1 MGWGEEVLGTF
12 VYSSTLLGSKA
23 KNKMRYAFRLAELLG
38 HTPDRRKRPGTIKA
52 IVEYTG
58 LDRHQVAALLKNEA
72 KYIPIEALS
81 RLCDYLIEHGYA
93 RAEELPGALFAITPE
108 NFWEMLARR
117 SRLEICVGVRRP
129 PDDESADTAWI
140 VASDSVLAG
149 EVLNGVS
156 TLGGT
161 AKAISAKK
169 GGGKEMPHI
178 EHLRQTLVWSPGT
191 MNVEQVHAR
200 AQSVYD
206 GFSEMGGDKAMVC
219 LGSVKSNPTVELVL
233 ANAFGCDAFVTQ
245 DNVSKATER
254 ACPFF
259 LRYRDRDPH
268 PPACSAGMQL
278 SETER
283 AEEAGLYY
291 ETADGSWAFAGG
303 ATPGRDAALVF
314 YIFRESLGRLE
325 MVLSGFSGRA
335 TRLLA
340 RTLAHRA
347 EDFWPPI
354 FHENYLQIG
363 AYLVQYEAA
372 EGGDDSLD
380 ILSTDTMANA
390 IVIPL
395 PTEAIARRLGKGSHP
410 G

>member
-1 MGWGEEVLGTF
+1 
-12 VYSSTLLGSKA
+12 
-23 KNKMRYAFRLAELLG
+23 MRYAFRLAELLG

-129 PDDESADTAWI
+129 PDDDSADTAWI

-161 AKAISAKK
+161 AKAISGKK
-169 GGGKEMPHI
+169 GGGKEIPHI

-191 MNVEQVHAR
+191 MSADQVHGR
-200 AQSVYD
+200 AQSVHHD
-206 GFSEMGGDKAMVC
+206 FCETGGDKALIC

-233 ANAFGCDAFVTQ
+233 ASAFGCDPFVSQ
-245 DNVSKATER
+245 DNVNKASDR
-254 ACPFF
+254 SCPFL
-259 LRYRDRDPH
+259 LRYRDHDPH
-268 PPACSAGMQL
+268 PPACSAGMRL
-278 SETER
+278 SKTEK

-291 ETADGSWAFAGG
+291 EQADGTWAFAGG
-303 ATPGRDAALVF
+303 ATPGKDAALVF

-354 FHENYLQIG
+354 FHENYLQVG
-363 AYLVQYEAA
+363 AYIVQYEASD
-372 EGGDDSLD
+372 EVDGPTD

-390 IVIPL
+390 TVIPL
-395 PTEAIARRLGKGSHP
+395 PTEAIARRLGKGSHS